1 MKIQSSAVGMHA
13 THTLTRQE
21 QVSSASIIQTRE
33 QAAKLELSSEGTD
46 LAEQLKEEQKRIQE
60 ETVKEQKERQA
71 KNLAKHLEQS
81 KKAAQK
87 GKVPE
92 VSDQYKMKLEMLK
105 RMFEALGK
113 AGKGKSGASQ
123 ELMQLKKEY
132 NSRYSAFS
140 AVTGNSVTLRNAGDV
155 LDLSSSGSVGG
166 TKWVKTTVSSAFVAE
181 TEHTAFQANGIV
193 KTADG
198 RELNFGV
205 TMEMSRAFA
214 ARYDKIT
221 QEDYIMTDPLVIN
234 LDTNVASV
242 SDQKFLFDID
252 SDGKEESISFAGKG
266 SGFLALDKNKDGKIN
281 DGSELFGTRSGDG
294 FKDLAAYDEDGN
306 GWIDENDS
314 VWKDLK
320 VWTKDENGRD
330 QLMDLRQANVGA
342 IYLGSADTEF
352 SLNRMED
359 NHTNGIIR
367 KTGIYLKETGEAGT
381 IQHVDLTL

>member
-1 MKIQSSAVGMHA
+1 MKIESSAVGMQAAHSF
-13 THTLTRQE
+13 TRQE
-21 QVSSASIIQTRE
+21 QVSAASIVQTQE
-33 QAAKLELSSEGTD
+33 QAAKLELSPEGAD
-46 LAEQLKEEQKRIQE
+46 LAQQLKDEQARIQE
-60 ETVKEQKERQA
+60 ETAKEQKERQA
-71 KNLAKHLEQS
+71 RSLARHLEQS
-81 KKAAQK
+81 KRARKN
-87 GKVPE
+87 GGVPE

-105 RMFEALGK
+105 KMFEAMGNVQ
-113 AGKGKSGASQ
+113 KGKSGAST
-123 ELMQLKKEY
+123 ELMQLRKEY
-132 NSRYSAFS
+132 NSRYSAGSTVSLMSGRNVIDIS
-140 AVTGNSVTLRNAGDV
+140 AGTGA
-155 LDLSSSGSVGG
+155 SGGG

-181 TEHTAFQANGIV
+181 AEHTAFQANGIV

-205 TMEMSRAFA
+205 TVEMSRAFA

-221 QEDYIMTDPLVIN
+221 REDYIVTDPLVIN

-266 SGFLALDKNKDGKIN
+266 SGFLALDKNKDGRIN

-294 FKDLAAYDEDGN
+294 FRDLAAYDEDGN

-314 VWKDLK
+314 VFKDLK
-320 VWTKDENGRD
+320 VWTKDEKGRD
-330 QLMDLRQANVGA
+330 ILMDLRQANVGA
-342 IYLGSADTEF
+342 IYLGSAETEF
-352 SLNRMED
+352 SLNQED

-367 KTGIYLKETGEAGT
+367 KTGVYLKETGEAGT